1 MHSLYAHSYRLKI
14 VVNRMPGYDL
24 RTALLTSPD
33 FNMTHIQ
40 EQVVTQDFT
49 KGQLEVVESRTLKV
63 LYHTLGYCSVFY

>member
-1 MHSLYAHSYRLKI
+1 M
-14 VVNRMPGYDL
+14 NRKPGYNF
-24 RTALLTSPD
+24 RTALLTSSD

-63 LYHTLGYCSVFY
+63 IFMLAL